1 KKKGGQ
7 FKTHFPNEI
16 ASKLQSAAPEKEN
29 TYTPFP
35 ETHKKSL
42 EPFSKKD
49 IPGNHLAKK
58 TIGAKSST
66 KPNQVV
72 QPEKSRIV
80 LMDIDPY
87 SLHAYWEITNID
99 KKRVLKQFDESSK
112 PPRQIIRV
120 YDVTYIHFD
129 GKNAHSYF
137 DIEINRNRGS
147 WYIDLWSSHK
157 SLCAE
162 IGMKSSRGNFYP
174 IARSNFINTPRAYQS
189 SPGKEQWMRVTENYE
204 EISMLPAKSQKEENK
219 PEDAFHTPSSTKKV
233 ESKYIPPSVEKDS
246 PQEET
251 VVKKDS
257 TPTSQ
262 QSYKEDIPPERR
274 LIKIQEKGSH
284 DKKKLFTKNK
294 TIETNIKTRI
304 LENDVKIHYSNLQ
317 FIPRRQVVKTKT
329 PPVKNPLHQRVGSS
343 KKDFE
348 QEFSPEINTHYGSD
362 IRWEKEIKKKGKRN
376 G

>member
-1 KKKGGQ
+1 VNGEQIIRKKQGVGLELKKDKVEHIKKKCGQ

-16 ASKLQSAAPEKEN
+16 ASKLPGAAPVKEN

-42 EPFSKKD
+42 EPFSKKY
-49 IPGNHLAKK
+49 IPDNPLAKK

-137 DIEINRNRGS
+137 DIEINRNRGN

-157 SLCAE
+157 SLCAWHE
-162 IGMKSSRGNFYP
+162 IIPGGFSSHCPLQLYRYP
-174 IARSNFINTPRAYQS
+174 QS
-189 SPGKEQWMRVTENYE
+189 LS
-204 EISMLPAKSQKEENK
+204 I
-219 PEDAFHTPSSTKKV
+219 F
-233 ESKYIPPSVEKDS
+233 
-246 PQEET
+246 
-251 VVKKDS
+251 
-257 TPTSQ
+257 
-262 QSYKEDIPPERR
+262 
-274 LIKIQEKGSH
+274 
-284 DKKKLFTKNK
+284 F
-294 TIETNIKTRI
+294 
-304 LENDVKIHYSNLQ
+304 
-317 FIPRRQVVKTKT
+317 
-329 PPVKNPLHQRVGSS
+329 
-343 KKDFE
+343 
-348 QEFSPEINTHYGSD
+348 
-362 IRWEKEIKKKGKRN
+362 
-376 G
+376 